1 MEKLKNHALRYYYL
15 GSNNQSDKLEIKSR
29 YIHNDRIGSIVL
41 DDFRTK
47 VVPLL
52 QSHRT
57 LKIIRNVFN
66 HGNSNYRVS
75 MINLKNFI
83 VNYIKNLKRLG

>member
-1 MEKLKNHALRYYYL
+1 LRYYYP
-15 GSNNQSDKLEIKSR
+15 GSNNQGDKLEIKSK
-29 YIHNDRIGSIVL
+29 YIHNDRIGNIVL

-52 QSHRT
+52 QSHRA

>member
-1 MEKLKNHALRYYYL
+1 M
-15 GSNNQSDKLEIKSR
+15 
-29 YIHNDRIGSIVL
+29 L

-52 QSHRT
+52 QSHST

-66 HGNSNYRVS
+66 HGNSNYRVG